1 MRKIG
6 ILGLVGVLAVL
17 LAGCGGGDP
26 YYYPPPPPPPPP
38 PPGTITVQIL
48 SDRPSDG
55 DIAFDPFLSTFTVTT
70 GPSSVLFGIDSLNI
84 NLPEYRAFLTFP
96 LDGITGQ
103 AIVPG
108 DALIVSADVEV
119 FVNLLDFASAV
130 PTFLDLVQ
138 YPPAYGGQNGLGS
151 IDPVT
156 DFNQPPL
163 AIVPV
168 FDFFTSDVRK
178 LVRID
183 VTSLMQAAQVP
194 PALLDFQLR
203 FSSDI
208 SGPGLVGLDD
218 TSRTTAP
225 RLTVTYTVPGTSVPP
240 LALSSSARNAGRTA
254 VASPRSMEGIV
265 PTRQPATAQPL
276 SPSDLATRRR

>member
-38 PPGTITVQIL
+38 GTITVQIL
-48 SDRPSDG
+48 SDRASDG
-55 DIAFDPFLSTFTVTT
+55 DIAFDPFLSSYTVTT

-119 FVNLLDFASAV
+119 FVNLLDFASAI

-138 YPPAYGGQNGLGS
+138 YPPAYGGQTGLGS

-163 AIVPV
+163 ATRPV
-168 FDFFTSDVRK
+168 FDFFASDRGFF
-178 LVRID
+178 VRID

-194 PALLDFQLR
+194 PALVDFQLR

-208 SGPGLVGLDD
+208 TRPGLVGLDD
-218 TSRTTAP
+218 TDSRTAP
-225 RLTVTYTVPGTSVPP
+225 LLTVTYTLPPSSVPP
-240 LALSSSARNAGRTA
+240 LALSSSARNAGRTV
-254 VASPRSMEGIV
+254 VAPPRSTEGIV
-265 PTRQPATAQPL
+265 PTRQPAMAQPL
-276 SPSDLATRRR
+276 SPSDLAARRR